1 MKLSTLVL
9 LFSTTLS
16 VSAASLTLG
25 EALARV
31 EDGHPWL
38 RTREAA
44 TRLTEARAAIAGAQ
58 PPPEVSLQLENAL
71 GTGELRGARSLET
84 TLQFSRALDWAGR
97 RAARLEVA
105 GALGEADR
113 LAWEERRRELLA
125 EAARRFIRVAAAQ
138 TELTTTRELA
148 ELAEHTASAMQLRAE
163 QAAVAPADLARARLA
178 RTEAALEAEHA
189 EHLLLSARQSL
200 ATLWGA
206 VAPDFDAVQA
216 DLAMLPAVD
225 AYETLAARLSGT
237 PAQARYAALGRWRLA
252 QEKLTRT
259 GTTRGEPRW
268 AAGLRRVETSDDF
281 GFVFG
286 LSYAWPAPK
295 LADAQAGEARAE
307 RERTAAEGETALLEA
322 RALLFELCQ
331 ELNHARIEHDAA
343 RDEMV
348 PTAQDWLAGIEAG
361 AAAGRYGVRDLLEA
375 RAALYSARRR
385 QTEAAAEFHTT
396 LVAVEQLLGGP
407 ANP

>member
-1 MKLSTLVL
+1 MRIP
-9 LFSTTLS
+9 LS
-16 VSAASLTLG
+16 VLFICTILSAPAAPLTLG

-38 RTREAA
+38 RTREAV
-44 TRLTEARAAIAGAQ
+44 TRQTEARTAIADAQ

-84 TLQFSRALDWAGR
+84 TLQFSRALDWSGR
-97 RAARLEVA
+97 RAARREVA

-125 EAARRFIRVAAAQ
+125 ETARRFIRVAAAQ
-138 TELTTTRELA
+138 AELTATRELS
-148 ELAEHTASAMQLRAE
+148 ELAGRTAAALQARAE

-178 RTEAALEAEHA
+178 RTEAELEAEHA

-216 DLAMLPAVD
+216 DLAQLPAVD
-225 AYETLAARLSGT
+225 SYEALAACLGGT
-237 PAQARYAALGRWRLA
+237 MAQARYAALGRWRLA
-252 QEKLTRT
+252 QEKLART
-259 GTTRGEPRW
+259 GAARGEPRW

-286 LSYAWPAPK
+286 LSYAWPSPR
-295 LADAQAGEARAE
+295 LADAHAGEARAE

-322 RALLFELCQ
+322 RAVLFELCQ
-331 ELNHARIEHDAA
+331 ELNHARIEHAAA
-343 RDEMV
+343 RDEML
-348 PTAQDWLAGIEAG
+348 PTAQAWLAGIEAG